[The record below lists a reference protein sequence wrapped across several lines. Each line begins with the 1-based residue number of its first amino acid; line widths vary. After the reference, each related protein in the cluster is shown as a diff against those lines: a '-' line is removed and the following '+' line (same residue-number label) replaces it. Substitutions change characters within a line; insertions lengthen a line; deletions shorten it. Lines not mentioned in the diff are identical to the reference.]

1 MALSH
6 SSVKQT
12 ETQQRDLSVINRV
25 SCDRPAPLLF
35 TQPKPTAEA
44 DFSKRA
50 DPMQANNNDI
60 PASEIADGRA
70 GDEVK
75 KAIMKKA
82 LIDPFEKAGYDFD
95 ATLKEFAVRLR
106 DDNLPRD
113 QVAAAMKMMNI
124 YGEQVADLARLGLI
138 KEETRDLVTSVLKR

>member
-1 MALSH
+1 
-6 SSVKQT
+6 
-12 ETQQRDLSVINRV
+12 
-25 SCDRPAPLLF
+25 
-35 TQPKPTAEA
+35 
-44 DFSKRA
+44 
-50 DPMQANNNDI
+50 MQANNNDI